1 MVELVI
7 VIILIGIL
15 GTVAAS
21 RFFERTSFD
30 TVAWTEQVKAT
41 LRYAQKVAI
50 AQNQSVFVH
59 MTQDRVSVCLADD
72 AACPAPDARVR
83 APGGA
88 NSASSATRAACNA
101 DEWMCEGRPAGVT
114 MGRPGNATQ
123 AAGGV
128 AFDGLG
134 RARMLN
140 GFGGRLEIKG
150 KGEDKGLVTTIAIE
164 AETGYVD

>member
-1 MVELVI
+1 MVELVV
-7 VIILIGIL
+7 VIILVGIIGGIAV
-15 GTVAAS
+15 G
-21 RFFERTSFD
+21 RFFERASFD
-30 TVAWTEQVKAT
+30 TVAWADQVKAT

-59 MTQDRVSVCLADD
+59 MTRERISVCFADD
-72 AACPAPDARVR
+72 AACAAPDARIR

-88 NSASSATRAACNA
+88 NSGSAPTRAACA
-101 DEWMCEGRPAGVT
+101 SSSWMCEGRPAGVT
-114 MGRPGNATQ
+114 MGPPGSPDQ
-123 AAGGV
+123 PAGGV

-134 RARMLN
+134 RARMTG

-150 KGEDKGLVTTIAIE
+150 DGIVKTVAVE